1 MSGWRVLAA
10 SKLHPVFRDIVEAH
24 GLRVDLEPSIDGDRL
39 AELAP
44 LYDAIVVRS
53 NVRVTEEAIR
63 KGSTGRLKLIVR
75 AGIGLDNIDVEAA
88 RRYGVEVR
96 NTPEA
101 PVNSVAELTLGLII
115 AAARR
120 IVELDGMVKR
130 GDWRKEY
137 GIEIHGKTALI
148 VGVGRIGSRVAELL
162 KAIGVN
168 VLGYDIREVL
178 EARRGLVE
186 PVYSLCEGL
195 SRADI
200 VSIHVPLTS
209 ETRGMLGRRELLECL
224 KPGAIL
230 VNTSRGGVVDEE
242 ALLEALEN
250 GRLHAVALD
259 VLENEPPRGRVE
271 QELLAH
277 PRVIVTPHIG
287 SQTPEAQ
294 ERIAREAARIIIEK
308 AGLKMWVKTA

>member
-1 MSGWRVLAA
+1 MSGWRVLVA

-24 GLRVDLEPSIDGDRL
+24 GLRVDLEPSIDDDRL

-53 NVRVTEEAIR
+53 NVRVTEKAIR

-130 GDWRKEY
+130 GNWRKEY

-308 AGLKMWVKTA
+308 VGLKMWVKMA

>member
-1 MSGWRVLAA
+1 MSVWRVLAA
-10 SKLHPVFRDIVEAH
+10 SRIHPIFRDLVESH
-24 GLRVDLEPSIDGDRL
+24 GIRVDVDTSIDEDRL

-53 NVRVTEEAIR
+53 NVRVTRRAIENGA
-63 KGSTGRLKLIVR
+63 KGRLKLIVR
-75 AGIGLDNIDVEAA
+75 AGIGLDNIDVDAA
-88 RRYGVEVR
+88 REHGVEVR

-120 IVELDGMVKR
+120 IVELNNMARQGY
-130 GDWRKEY
+130 WRKEY
-137 GIEIHGKTALI
+137 GLEIHGKNALI
-148 VGVGRIGSRVAELL
+148 IGVGRIGSRVATLL
-162 KAIGVN
+162 KALGVN
-168 VLGYDIREVL
+168 VLGYDKPEIL

-186 PVYSLCEGL
+186 SVASLCEGL

-200 VSIHVPLTS
+200 VSIHVPLTE
-209 ETRGMLGRRELLECL
+209 ETRGMIGRRELLECL

-242 ALLEALEN
+242 ALLEALED
-250 GRLHAVALD
+250 GRLYAAALD
-259 VLENEPPRGRVE
+259 VLENEPPQGPVE
-271 QELLAH
+271 ERLLEH

-308 AGLKMWVKTA
+308 ASPEMRVSMA